1 MRKLFAVMNVRLI
14 DMIIATFHT
23 HLNLNLLVPDLL
35 LDFGSLQLVRQLRL
49 GFLWSERNK
58 GSLSRYRIWD
68 FLCEKERQKF
78 IKVKYARNYFHSE
91 QKKGFNRGSF
101 VQENSRDVDSRS

>member
-49 GFLWSERNK
+49 GFLWSERN
-58 GSLSRYRIWD
+58 
-68 FLCEKERQKF
+68 
-78 IKVKYARNYFHSE
+78 
-91 QKKGFNRGSF
+91 
-101 VQENSRDVDSRS
+101 